1 MQQTRF
7 LLTCLAGA
15 LALSACSH
23 DTDPVA
29 SEAATEPA
37 AQPSAEAAA
46 KPQAAQW
53 DGQVAKPGAP
63 FSISYNIIGTPVV
76 GSPVAVEL
84 RVSSSLGPQVIQLDY
99 RIPDETS
106 IMLHD
111 AQPASIEAE
120 FAAKESWVDQRVTI
134 IPQREGR
141 LYLNVSA
148 SVGTDD
154 GRSSTTI
161 AIPVQVGEGGR
172 RMEEQ
177 GELATDED
185 GESIRILTSE

>member
-1 MQQTRF
+1 MNKF
-7 LLTCLAGA
+7 KLLSLLA
-15 LALSACSH
+15 ALSLAACA
-23 DTDPVA
+23 DDADVPAQETVA
-29 SEAATEPA
+29 IDKTAI
-37 AQPSAEAAA
+37 AEK
-46 KPQAAQW
+46 KPTPEF
-53 DGQVAKPGAP
+53 DGTVAKPGAP

-76 GSPVAVEL
+76 GSPVTVEL
-84 RVSSSLGPQVIQLDY
+84 RVSSSFGAEVVRLDY
-99 RIPDETS
+99 SIPDETS

-111 AQPASIEAE
+111 AQPASMDAE
-120 FAAKESWVDQRVTI
+120 FAANDSWIDQRVTI

-148 SVGTDD
+148 SVATDD

-172 RMEEQ
+172 ELEEQ

>member
-1 MQQTRF
+1 MNKFKLLSLLATLSLAACADDADVPVEETVAVDKSAIAEKKPTPRF
-7 LLTCLAGA
+7 
-15 LALSACSH
+15 
-23 DTDPVA
+23 
-29 SEAATEPA
+29 
-37 AQPSAEAAA
+37 
-46 KPQAAQW
+46 
-53 DGQVAKPGAP
+53 DGTVAKPGAP

-76 GSPVAVEL
+76 GSPVTVEL
-84 RVSSSLGPQVIQLDY
+84 RVSSSLGLQVVRLDY
-99 RIPDETS
+99 SIPDETS

-111 AQPASIEAE
+111 AQPASMDAE
-120 FAAKESWVDQRVTI
+120 FAANEGWVDQRVTI

-148 SVGTDD
+148 SVATDD

-172 RMEEQ
+172 ELEEQ

-185 GESIRILTSE
+185 GEAIRILTSE

>member
-1 MQQTRF
+1 MNKLK
-7 LLTCLAGA
+7 LLSLLAIFS
-15 LALSACSH
+15 LAACGDDADAPAG
-23 DTDPVA
+23 DTVTVDKT
-29 SEAATEPA
+29 AAVEK
-37 AQPSAEAAA
+37 
-46 KPQAAQW
+46 KPTPEF
-53 DGQVAKPGAP
+53 DGTVAKPGAP

-84 RVSSSLGPQVIQLDY
+84 RVSSSLGPQVVRLDY
-99 RIPDETS
+99 SIPDETS

-111 AQPASIEAE
+111 AQPASMDAE
-120 FAAKESWVDQRVTI
+120 FAANEGWVDQRVTI

-148 SVGTDD
+148 SVATDD
-154 GRSSTTI
+154 GRMSTTI
-161 AIPVQVGEGGR
+161 AIPVQVGQGGR
-172 RMEEQ
+172 ELEEQ